1 MRSAAGLS
9 SSQAVPLILGNRR
22 YMSESKNKN
31 KNNKNRNT
39 NKNQKNNKNN
49 QSKSRGKGVKNAK
62 PAAKKAGRKTSSGR
76 AADAERRGSGKGANK
91 RPARTDRSAKAARAA
106 KPARPARPAKP
117 AKTSKQTRQTDQPAA
132 HLLIQ
137 QQMTDSRE
145 NNRGAKRIF
154 QKLTPRDTSSSLP
167 VRVIPLGGLHEIGK
181 NMTAIEYDDEII
193 IIDCGLSF
201 PDDDMFGIDKVIPD
215 FTYLLES
222 RKKILGLV
230 ITHGHE
236 DHIGAIPY
244 LLKQIN
250 VPIYGMRFPLG
261 LIRNKLEEHRLT
273 AEMHYVEAGDVFRL
287 GRFFRVE
294 AQRITHSIA
303 DSICLKIDTPVGT
316 IFHTGDF
323 KIDYTPV
330 DGNKIDFGRLAQI
343 GNEGVLMMMADSTNV
358 MRQGFTRSE
367 MKVGETLDMIFRSA
381 RSRIIIATFSS
392 NVHRIQRIIDIALQC
407 KRKVAISGRSMVN
420 VFELAKELG
429 YIRIPDNMLVDLN
442 HTKQVPDNELVIITT
457 GSQGEPMSALARMAS
472 MEHKTIHIKKG
483 DMVILSS
490 TPVPGNEL
498 TVSNVVDQLIE
509 KGAEVIYSD
518 IAETHVSGHA
528 CREELKLMHS
538 LIRPRFFMPVHG
550 EYRFLE
556 KHAQL
561 AEYLGMDSGDIFLLS
576 NGDAL
581 ELTED
586 TAVKREKVA
595 PADGVMVDGLG
606 VGDVGTIVL
615 RDRRLLSESGLII
628 MVAAIDRDIN
638 ALLSGPEIITRGF
651 VYARENEDLIDET
664 CRIAKET
671 IEDCL
676 RRNKTDWNAIK
687 TSVREDL
694 RKYIYSKTKRTPIIL
709 PVIQEV

>member
-1 MRSAAGLS
+1 
-9 SSQAVPLILGNRR
+9 
-22 YMSESKNKN
+22 MSEKKKRDKKRNNPASNAGKNTGKSKKA
-31 KNNKNRNT
+31 
-39 NKNQKNNKNN
+39 
-49 QSKSRGKGVKNAK
+49 SLK
-62 PAAKKAGRKTSSGR
+62 PAGKSSGKPSGKAAAKSGGRKAESRRKPASADRSERRAAVGR
-76 AADAERRGSGKGANK
+76 APGGRKSM
-91 RPARTDRSAKAARAA
+91 RPE
-106 KPARPARPAKP
+106 RPAKRD
-117 AKTSKQTRQTDQPAA
+117 KRDK
-132 HLLIQ
+132 
-137 QQMTDSRE
+137 RE
-145 NNRGAKRIF
+145 NEKPKASAAARIEA
-154 QKLTPRDTSSSLP
+154 QMKSPRRKIASSASAP

-181 NMTAIEYDDEII
+181 NMTAIEYEDELI

-215 FTYLLES
+215 FTYLLECG
-222 RKKILGLV
+222 KKIRGLV

-236 DHIGAIPY
+236 DHIGGIPY
-244 LLKQIN
+244 LLKKLN

-261 LIRNKLEEHRLT
+261 LIHNKLDEHGLK
-273 AEMHYVEAGDVFRL
+273 AEMHFIEAGDVFRL
-287 GRFFRVE
+287 GRHFRVE

-303 DSICLKIDTPVGT
+303 DSICLKIDTPAGV

-343 GNEGVLMMMADSTNV
+343 GNEGVLLMMADSTNV

-367 MKVGETLDMIFRSA
+367 MKVGETLDIIFRSA

-392 NVHRIQRIIDIALQC
+392 NVHRIQKIIDIALEC
-407 KRKVAISGRSMVN
+407 NRKVAISGRSMVN

-429 YIRIPDNMLVDLN
+429 YIRIPDHMLVDLN
-442 HTKQVPDNELVIITT
+442 RTKNIPDHELVIITT

-538 LIRPRFFMPVHG
+538 LIRPKFFMPVHG
-550 EYRFLE
+550 EYRFLQ

-561 AEYLGMDSGDIFLLS
+561 AEYLGMDPENIFLLA

-581 ELTED
+581 ALTAD
-586 TAVKREKVA
+586 RAEKQPEAA
-595 PADGVMVDGLG
+595 PADAVMVDGLG

-628 MVAAIDRDIN
+628 LVAAIDQKREELV
-638 ALLSGPEIITRGF
+638 AGPDIITRGF
-651 VYARENEDLIDET
+651 VYARENEDLIDGT
-664 CRIAKET
+664 CQRAREV
-671 IEDCL
+671 IEGCL
-676 RRNKTDWNAIK
+676 DRGMNDWNAIK
-687 TSVREDL
+687 SNVREDL
-694 RKYIYSKTKRTPIIL
+694 RGYIYKKTKRTPIIL

>member
-1 MRSAAGLS
+1 MKTAK
-9 SSQAVPLILGNRR
+9 PK
-22 YMSESKNKN
+22 KN
-31 KNNKNRNT
+31 
-39 NKNQKNNKNN
+39 
-49 QSKSRGKGVKNAK
+49 SRQAK
-62 PAAKKAGRKTSSGR
+62 PAK
-76 AADAERRGSGKGANK
+76 
-91 RPARTDRSAKAARAA
+91 AA
-106 KPARPARPAKP
+106 KPAKSAKPAKP
-117 AKTSKQTRQTDQPAA
+117 AKSGKPAKAAKPVKTVKPAKTAKPAKSGKAAAKQPSRRALKSAA
-132 HLLIQ
+132 
-137 QQMTDSRE
+137 
-145 NNRGAKRIF
+145 
-154 QKLTPRDTSSSLP
+154 P

-181 NMTAIEYDDEII
+181 NMTAIEYENEIML
-193 IIDCGLSF
+193 IDCGLSF

-215 FTYLLES
+215 FSYLIES
-222 RKKILGLV
+222 RKKIRGLV

-236 DHIGAIPY
+236 DHIGGIPY

-261 LIRNKLEEHRLT
+261 LIQNKLDEHGLK
-273 AEMHYVEAGDVFRL
+273 ADMHYVEAGDVFKL
-287 GRFFRVE
+287 GRHFRIE

-303 DSICLKIDTPVGT
+303 DSICLKIDTPAGV

-343 GNEGVLMMMADSTNV
+343 GNEGVLLMMADSTNV

-367 MKVGETLDMIFRSA
+367 MKVGETLDIIFRSA

-407 KRKVAISGRSMVN
+407 NRKVAISGRSMVN

-429 YIRIPDNMLVDLN
+429 YIKIPDHMLVDLN
-442 HTKQVPDNELVIITT
+442 KTKNIPDDQLVIITT

-472 MEHKTIHIKKG
+472 MEHKAIHIKKG

-498 TVSNVVDQLIE
+498 TVANVVDQLVE

-538 LIRPRFFMPVHG
+538 LIRPKFFMPVHG
-550 EYRFLE
+550 EYRFLQ

-561 AEYLGMDSGDIFLLS
+561 AEYLGMDSEDIFLLA

-581 ELTED
+581 SLTAD
-586 TAVKREKVA
+586 SAQKQEKVA

-606 VGDVGTIVL
+606 VGDVGNIVL

-628 MVAAIDRDIN
+628 LVAAIDRSAH
-638 ALLSGPEIITRGF
+638 ALVAGPDIITRGF
-651 VYARENEDLIDET
+651 IYARENEDLIDAMGTRAEEAIT
-664 CRIAKET
+664 E
-671 IEDCL
+671 CL
-676 RRNKTDWNAIK
+676 DRNVSDWNAIK
-687 TSVREDL
+687 TSVREEL

-709 PVIQEV
+709 PIFQEV